1 MENNFSENDKE
12 FLKNSLNKFYSKNL
26 ICSLILNYLYENKFI
41 ESAKLL
47 QNKLGMNE
55 KNIEYNNLITL
66 IKENDF
72 NKIFNFIEQSN
83 FNQIQKEKIIKIL
96 KIKKFFCLIQNNFN
110 NNNNNQNETLNYL
123 RNEMS
128 NLLKNKQ
135 LNILMNLLFIKNQEE
150 FNNKLKSFENLF
162 DDKII
167 IENIN
172 EILNINNINNNF
184 NNENNNFINNIFN
197 STNLRLENIFSEYL
211 NINKIYFPQKF
222 FQLKIID
229 NFSYK
234 NKLNN
239 DEIWDCILSNTK
251 KYFIISIRDGTI
263 ILFKIGIKNNKIA
276 IECINKTKAH
286 LKPISFISWS
296 FDDKFIATASYDKT
310 IKIFQNETLKC
321 IKIYKQSKSERVYSA
336 IFISENYV
344 ISGGV
349 EKKLTLIDTSN
360 DNIKNIPIENR
371 VLILLYSEYLN
382 SIIILPSSNTDISFY
397 SLKHNQITSKIQQE
411 EDINYASLSKI
422 DKGKFMLLNTSKI
435 NSFISLYDLK
445 EKKPIK
451 KYFGHTQK
459 NATITCVFGGIKE
472 EFILSG
478 SEDSFIYIWMRKYEE
493 SPVYKIEG
501 HTGIVNSVFM
511 YSFNKND
518 INDEENDDGNFNVI
532 VSGSDDHTLRIFCDK
547 NVEVEYKNGL
557 ENIEEADD
565 IYDIEMD
572 DLSIFVI
579 NDNDNNNNENNN
591 NLMNVDSEH
600 SRENE
605 DDEDNEIF

>member
-1 MENNFSENDKE
+1 
-12 FLKNSLNKFYSKNL
+12 
-26 ICSLILNYLYENKFI
+26 
-41 ESAKLL
+41 
-47 QNKLGMNE
+47 
-55 KNIEYNNLITL
+55 
-66 IKENDF
+66 
-72 NKIFNFIEQSN
+72 
-83 FNQIQKEKIIKIL
+83 
-96 KIKKFFCLIQNNFN
+96 
-110 NNNNNQNETLNYL
+110 
-123 RNEMS
+123 
-128 NLLKNKQ
+128 
-135 LNILMNLLFIKNQEE
+135 
-150 FNNKLKSFENLF
+150 
-162 DDKII
+162 
-167 IENIN
+167 
-172 EILNINNINNNF
+172 
-184 NNENNNFINNIFN
+184 
-197 STNLRLENIFSEYL
+197 
-211 NINKIYFPQKF
+211 
-222 FQLKIID
+222 
-229 NFSYK
+229 
-234 NKLNN
+234 
-239 DEIWDCILSNTK
+239 
-251 KYFIISIRDGTI
+251 
-263 ILFKIGIKNNKIA
+263 
-276 IECINKTKAH
+276 
-286 LKPISFISWS
+286 
-296 FDDKFIATASYDKT
+296 
-310 IKIFQNETLKC
+310 
-321 IKIYKQSKSERVYSA
+321 
-336 IFISENYV
+336 
-344 ISGGV
+344 
-349 EKKLTLIDTSN
+349 
-360 DNIKNIPIENR
+360 
-371 VLILLYSEYLN
+371 
-382 SIIILPSSNTDISFY
+382 
-397 SLKHNQITSKIQQE
+397 
-411 EDINYASLSKI
+411 
-422 DKGKFMLLNTSKI
+422 MLLNTSKI

-518 INDEENDDGNFNVI
+518 INDDENDDGNFNVI

>member
-12 FLKNSLNKFYSKNL
+12 FLKNSLNSFYSKKF

-41 ESAKLL
+41 ESAKFL

-135 LNILMNLLFIKNQEE
+135 LNILMNLLFIKNEEE
-150 FNNKLKSFENLF
+150 FKNKLKNFENLF

-172 EILNINNINNNF
+172 EILNVNNI

-197 STNLRLENIFSEYL
+197 SSNLRLENIFSEYL

-222 FQLKIID
+222 YQLKIID

-371 VLILLYSEYLN
+371 VLSLLYSEYLN

>member
-1 MENNFSENDKE
+1 
-12 FLKNSLNKFYSKNL
+12 
-26 ICSLILNYLYENKFI
+26 
-41 ESAKLL
+41 
-47 QNKLGMNE
+47 
-55 KNIEYNNLITL
+55 
-66 IKENDF
+66 
-72 NKIFNFIEQSN
+72 
-83 FNQIQKEKIIKIL
+83 
-96 KIKKFFCLIQNNFN
+96 
-110 NNNNNQNETLNYL
+110 
-123 RNEMS
+123 
-128 NLLKNKQ
+128 
-135 LNILMNLLFIKNQEE
+135 MNLLFIKNQEE

-451 KYFGHTQK
+451 KYFVHTQK